1 MRWIN
6 MVSSI
11 HRAPIATKTW
21 GLVVAAAVYYS
32 AVVAFSL
39 GVLKRPLSISSTVF
53 ALLGVVLSVLMNF
66 RTNTAYDRWWEGRK
80 LWGQLVNDSRN
91 LAIKFRTL
99 ARADAVSLRAA
110 GVLISTFAYALKEHL
125 RAGRRIK
132 TRRGYDDLA
141 LPSEHVPKFIANRL
155 YEEVADWKHR
165 GVIDGYEALMLD
177 IHLKGLMDICGA
189 CERIIKT
196 PISKSYL
203 VYIRQGMVVYLLA
216 IPWAFAHDMGF
227 FAVPVSMVLAYL
239 LIGLELIAEEIEDP
253 FGTAEDDLRL
263 DEICHGI
270 EASVNDIVGLPPLA
284 PPATS
289 QSLSGSVS
297 GLYPPVR
304 QAG

>member
-1 MRWIN
+1 MRWIDV
-6 MVSSI
+6 VSSF
-11 HRAPIATKTW
+11 HRTPIATKTW
-21 GLVVAAAVYYS
+21 GLVIMAGLYFS
-32 AVVAFSL
+32 AVVIADIL
-39 GVLKRPLSISSTVF
+39 LLKDRVNISSTVISVV
-53 ALLGVVLSVLMNF
+53 GVVMTMLLTF

-91 LAIKFRTL
+91 LAIKVRTL
-99 ARADAVSLRAA
+99 ARADAVSMRAV

-125 RAGRRIK
+125 RGGRRVK

-141 LPSEHVPKFIANRL
+141 LPAEHVPKFIANRL
-155 YEEVADWKHR
+155 YEELADWKHR
-165 GVIDGYEALMLD
+165 GVIDGYEALLLD
-177 IHLKGLMDICGA
+177 THLKSLMDICGA
-189 CERIIKT
+189 CERIVKT

-203 VYIRQGMVVYLLA
+203 GYIRQGVLVYLLA
-216 IPWAFAHDMGF
+216 VPWGYARDLQFWTIPLG
-227 FAVPVSMVLAYL
+227 MVLAYL
-239 LIGLELIAEEIEDP
+239 LIGLELIAEEIEEP

-284 PPATS
+284 SMATS

-297 GLYPPVR
+297 GKRPTVR